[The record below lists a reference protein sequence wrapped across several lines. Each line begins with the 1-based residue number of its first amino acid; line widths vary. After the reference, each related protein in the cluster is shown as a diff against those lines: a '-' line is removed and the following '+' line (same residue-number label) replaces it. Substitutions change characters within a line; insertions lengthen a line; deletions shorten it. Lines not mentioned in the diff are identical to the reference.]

1 MADTEMDVDP
11 PAMSTSKAVDKADA
25 KKRFEVKK
33 VRALSLDP
41 QEHLL
46 TDALDGTS
54 GTLSHSGL
62 GVCRELAP
70 LSRVAY

>member
-33 VRALSLDP
+33 VRALCLDP
-41 QEHLL
+41 HEHFLI
-46 TDALDGTS
+46 DVLDGTS

-62 GVCRELAP
+62 GVCRESVPSSCA
-70 LSRVAY
+70 AY